1 MKYSYP
7 KIEKLTFKHT
17 ENAKQNIIS
26 FISFFQFTLLYL
38 SVYWFQ
44 RESKP

>member
-26 FISFFQFTLLYL
+26 FLYCQMSL
-38 SVYWFQ
+38 VF
-44 RESKP
+44 